1 MRYVKALKVLEFST
15 TGDIVYNPTL
25 ISIWINVNDEAV
37 EVKSSQIV
45 KL

>member
-1 MRYVKALKVLEFST
+1 MLEFSA
-15 TGDIVYNPTL
+15 TGDMVYNPTA
-25 ISIWINVNDEAV
+25 ISVWINVNDEAV